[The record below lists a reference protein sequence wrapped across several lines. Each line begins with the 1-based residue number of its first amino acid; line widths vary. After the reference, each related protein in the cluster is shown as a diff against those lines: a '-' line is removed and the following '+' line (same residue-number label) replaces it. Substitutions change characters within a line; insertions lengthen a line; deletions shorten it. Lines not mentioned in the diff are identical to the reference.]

1 MIDWKKKKK
10 DSRIKTFLLEKKFLM
25 NYQLLLGY
33 LLIGFSL
40 FIFLV
45 PKKKYVKLDTKKGR
59 KKQIKYV
66 MYVI

>member
-1 MIDWKKKKK
+1 
-10 DSRIKTFLLEKKFLM
+10 M